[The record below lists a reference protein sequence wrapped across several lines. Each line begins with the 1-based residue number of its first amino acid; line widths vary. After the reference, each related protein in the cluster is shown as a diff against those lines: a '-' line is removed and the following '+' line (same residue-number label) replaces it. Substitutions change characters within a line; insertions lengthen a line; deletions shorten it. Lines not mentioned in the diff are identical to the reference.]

1 MFWHAAFAILRPDGE
16 SVTAISMGEAS
27 RHAPPTFATGHQSE
41 TTATAMAYPTDAPA
55 VAMAL
60 FPKNAK
66 KSASDDKFWL

>member
-1 MFWHAAFAILRPDGE
+1 
-16 SVTAISMGEAS
+16 MGEAS
-27 RHAPPTFATGHQSE
+27 RHAPPTFATEHRSE
-41 TTATAMAYPTDAPA
+41 ATATAMAYHTDAPA